1 MVVEDFPIPL
11 WLIMSGV
18 SVIVV
23 ALLVAVVLI
32 VLLIRRE

>member
-11 WLIMSGV
+11 WLIMAGV

-32 VLLIRRE
+32 VLLIRRD